1 MSPVLLRLQAP
12 AVMQEEYVV
21 ISLVMVV
28 LQQLFWLTV
37 PLPEV
42 SKELVVQEE
51 LWGKC
56 SQSLQSPPA
65 KIPER

>member
-28 LQQLFWLTV
+28 QQLFWLTV

>member
-1 MSPVLLRLQAP
+1 
-12 AVMQEEYVV
+12 MQEEYVV

-28 LQQLFWLTV
+28 QQLFWLTV

-51 LWGKC
+51 LWGKM
-56 SQSLQSPPA
+56 QSVTTITSC
-65 KIPER
+65 KNSER

>member
-1 MSPVLLRLQAP
+1 
-12 AVMQEEYVV
+12 MQEEYVV

-28 LQQLFWLTV
+28 QQLFWLTV